1 MRLKQKIY
9 FKRVI
14 AFMVTCM
21 IVLGGIA
28 NDSVLAVTYYN
39 DGAQILIN
47 QATYDIKKDVS
58 QADLE
63 MINADSRQYVQ
74 IVLLSNNKEVS
85 RQNFDKG
92 QQSWE
97 MTLPTASD
105 ASYTAKCF
113 MLEDLNSNAD
123 LVNDTVYCIKNFTV
137 GKIDGTL
144 RAKTAISLK
153 SENVTV
159 TLDGITSTFGVKSVK
174 FKFINSS
181 GTVVYSAWAKKN
193 TASKYSLKV
202 DSKKIKPGYGHYV
215 VKAEITDNKSVCLA
229 LDKTAAFKFAGANT
243 TVKVGSLNK
252 LKGTFT
258 VSTDKVFCIENTKN
272 VYIKVWCLDAKKDS
286 YTYKAVKDKKGKY
299 SCVVNLAKHGFHSGK
314 YTIQVIVKSKKDKN
328 FLVATKSKTLNLT
341 NFVKYGTTNRKTFVK
356 KIYIYNPTQ
365 TKNTYLSVASA
376 KSKNADIKF
385 YKGKYVKGHLEF
397 TVKMGKLKYSGKINI
412 TYGVEQAGKRKAVK
426 KCVYNAGEGE
436 IQKSGWYYEKT
447 AGGRTFKFYYK
458 KGKKVNNLTSVLKM
472 NKEQKLYIEVNR
484 QKNRVTVYA
493 YDSNKKSW
501 CIPVISFKCSVGVS
515 SMPTPKGTFR
525 TDRKHRWKMLMGPS
539 WGQYATHVVK
549 GIYFHSIAGSTTNSY
564 GVPWRQYNKL
574 GTAASHG
581 CIRLT
586 VRDAK
591 WIYDHAKLGT
601 TVRVYDSVYAGP
613 LTPQYVP
620 KIPEGQNYDP
630 TDPAVKKK

>member
-1 MRLKQKIY
+1 MRLKKKNNL
-9 FKRVI
+9 KRII

-21 IVLGGIA
+21 IVLSGIA
-28 NDSVLAVTYYN
+28 NDNVHAVTYFN
-39 DGAQILIN
+39 DGAEILVN
-47 QATYDIKKDVS
+47 QATYDMKKNVS
-58 QADLE
+58 AADME
-63 MINADSRQYVQ
+63 MINADTKQYVQ
-74 IVLLSNNKEVS
+74 IVLLSNNQEVG
-85 RQNFDKG
+85 RQNFDKSL
-92 QQSWE
+92 QSWDLN
-97 MTLPTASD
+97 LPAES
-105 ASYTAKCF
+105 ANAYTAKCF
-113 MLEDLNSNAD
+113 MVEDLNSKAD
-123 LVNDTVYCIKNFTV
+123 IANDTVYCVKNFTV
-137 GKIDGTL
+137 GKIDGALT
-144 RAKTAISLK
+144 AKTAISLK

-159 TLDGITSTFGVKSVK
+159 TLDGISSTFGVKSVK
-174 FKFINSS
+174 FKFVNSS
-181 GTVVYSAWAKKN
+181 GAVVYSALAKKN
-193 TASKYSLKV
+193 TATKYSLKV
-202 DSKKIKPGYGHYV
+202 DSKKIKPGYGAYM
-215 VKAEITDNKSVCLA
+215 VKAEITDNKSVCVA

-243 TVKVGSLNK
+243 TVKVGSFSK

-272 VYIKVWCLDAKKDS
+272 VYIKVWCLGEKKDS
-286 YTYKAVKDKKGKY
+286 YTYKALKNKKGQY
-299 SCVVNLAKHGFHSGK
+299 SCVVDVAKHGFHSGK
-314 YTIQVIVKSKKDKN
+314 YTIQVIVKSKKNNN
-328 FLVATKSKTLNLT
+328 FVVATKSKTLDLT

-385 YKGKYVKGHLEF
+385 YKGKYAKGRLEF
-397 TVKMGKLKYSGKINI
+397 TVKMGNLKYSGNINI
-412 TYGVEQAGKRKAVK
+412 TYGVEQGGSRKAIK
-426 KCVYNAGEGE
+426 KCVYKAAEGE

-458 KGKKVNNLTSVLKM
+458 KGKKVNNLTSVLKL

-493 YDSNKKSW
+493 YDEDKKSW

-539 WGQYATHVVK
+539 WGQYATHVVN
-549 GIYFHSIAGSTTNSY
+549 GIYFHSIAGSTTDSY